1 MKTSSSLDHR
11 VAGIVAHSIAGTGGY
26 PRKLREADRARC
38 LRLSHAELL
47 AELRGRR
54 VLAAPG
60 QPPAQP
66 STSRRRG
73 PASAR
78 RSRPRPAKAPTRA
91 AVVDP
96 RVAKV
101 AADVAADVVRQMD
114 EARRERAAVRS
125 YVQQLR
131 GGAPLAPAPSTRPAP
146 ARAAAPT
153 TIDPKTRAAVKDHAR
168 RLMHL

>member
-1 MKTSSSLDHR
+1 MKTPDPY
-11 VAGIVAHSIAGTGGY
+11 VAGIVEHSIAGSGGW

-38 LRLSHAELL
+38 LRLSHAEIL

-60 QPPAQP
+60 QAPAQT
-66 STSRRRG
+66 STPRPRG

-78 RSRPRPAKAPTRA
+78 PAKAPARA
-91 AVVDP
+91 AAVDP

-101 AADVAADVVRQMD
+101 AAVAVANLGEKMSA
-114 EARRERAAVRS
+114 ERRERAAVRS

-131 GGAPLAPAPSTRPAP
+131 GGAPLAPAPATRPAP